1 MRSAVACPTL
11 RNPGERASITRSSIG
26 SEPIRAV
33 REGRLVDQ
41 PVAYFVHPEA
51 T

>member
-33 REGRLVDQ
+33 REGRLVDH